1 MFMQNDAS
9 QETLQEIWQQTIPII
24 EYVLEHIDTIS
35 ETRLKILNELIV
47 LIAKRLETL
56 PVDTSIM
63 KRWSYLHLQ
72 LLHEILSDYTVQSND
87 FQTLL
92 HQIPKLKVIHQLNC
106 LFLMLV
112 EKSCKTTVLCPI
124 LEVPLLLESI
134 FKLSIQWTANETVGW
149 LFVDHMLVE
158 DTTIL
163 LKSSSRLL
171 FGSLI
176 KNMRIHQ
183 PCRKTMVESMLIPS
197 FNSEAM
203 NRTHRVRYQSDLID
217 FAAQSF
223 TISIAV
229 EEYSR
234 LLAHIDKKFL
244 AIHIQNSIIQ
254 FQGKVLLKELLSLL
268 ITISKHFA
276 TCDIVKSILQRGLTQ
291 SIVNMLKRE
300 WETSQDDIVYRLIC
314 ILADWP
320 LGVLEL
326 PVMQYELDWYQWMIM
341 A

>member
-1 MFMQNDAS
+1 
-9 QETLQEIWQQTIPII
+9 
-24 EYVLEHIDTIS
+24 
-35 ETRLKILNELIV
+35 
-47 LIAKRLETL
+47 
-56 PVDTSIM
+56 
-63 KRWSYLHLQ
+63 
-72 LLHEILSDYTVQSND
+72 
-87 FQTLL
+87 
-92 HQIPKLKVIHQLNC
+92 
-106 LFLMLV
+106 
-112 EKSCKTTVLCPI
+112 
-124 LEVPLLLESI
+124 
-134 FKLSIQWTANETVGW
+134 
-149 LFVDHMLVE
+149 
-158 DTTIL
+158 
-163 LKSSSRLL
+163 
-171 FGSLI
+171 
-176 KNMRIHQ
+176 
-183 PCRKTMVESMLIPS
+183 MVESMLIPS

-244 AIHIQNSIIQ
+244 AIHIQNVINDTLD
-254 FQGKVLLKELLSLL
+254 LLCLPNVRK
-268 ITISKHFA
+268 
-276 TCDIVKSILQRGLTQ
+276 